1 MSRSDDTA
9 RHGLHSFQQQA
20 EEIVQ
25 RSPRLR
31 ALARRAQS
39 RAGRLPRTR
48 LGSLRTD
55 LPVLIRLTK
64 AFAKGEYRQVPWK
77 SVVLAAVGLLYFV
90 TPIDLIPDVIVG
102 TGFLDDAIVVAYVL
116 KAIRDDLSKFED
128 WEASHALPDPD
139 TLSPPY

>member
-1 MSRSDDTA
+1 M
-9 RHGLHSFQQQA
+9 
-20 EEIVQ
+20 
-25 RSPRLR
+25 
-31 ALARRAQS
+31 
-39 RAGRLPRTR
+39 
-48 LGSLRTD
+48 
-55 LPVLIRLTK
+55 LIRLTK